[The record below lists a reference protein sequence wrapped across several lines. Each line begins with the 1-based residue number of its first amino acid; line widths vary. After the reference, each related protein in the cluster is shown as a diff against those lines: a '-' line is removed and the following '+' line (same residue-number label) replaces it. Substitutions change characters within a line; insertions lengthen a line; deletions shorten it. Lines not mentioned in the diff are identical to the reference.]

1 MVLNILKKKKRA
13 TDVQLLFNTGKT
25 GGYFRQSNF
34 QGESTEKNHQKTYDY
49 PSLTWDTLKRKRR
62 QNRESKTG
70 ESSFVDERLNKARKN
85 CERFRSSPDLF
96 QNTFLPKIAG
106 TNIAPKK
113 LNQTNCATTGSLIT
127 LNFLS
132 QEDKII
138 KETAY
143 EDVEKDDDYDTLAHD
158 DSGCYCDSDS
168 GVSSLYDT
176 INKLHGDTC
185 LQDSD
190 RDCQEY
196 DKCSQKLNITFLRNL
211 DQSLVDIFTRDY
223 KRTVTS
229 EKFSMTLDIS
239 SKLSSSPKMFL
250 DSCCKKHLTMLVIAR
265 QKELNTDSSILR
277 QELKIIDNKLSDLE
291 EELKL
296 VVTVAELT
304 IFRRTVDQI
313 SAIVNLV
320 FGLELRLS
328 EGRDNSR
335 RLSEATSIKERHD
348 NSLHKTGWIV
358 RERLGVSR
366 MIIYRTLVKNK
377 QRILATIKC
386 FKMELYYVQTLMNL
400 VSSLF

>member
-1 MVLNILKKKKRA
+1 MFSYFSTLGKLQDVSGRVIFRVKVQKKI
-13 TDVQLLFNTGKT
+13 TQ
-25 GGYFRQSNF
+25 
-34 QGESTEKNHQKTYDY
+34 KNYDY

-62 QNRESKTG
+62 QNRESKTV
-70 ESSFVDERLNKARKN
+70 ESSFVDERLNKAIKN

-96 QNTFLPKIAG
+96 QNTLVARIAG

-113 LNQTNCATTGSLIT
+113 LNETNCGTTGSLIT

-143 EDVEKDDDYDTLAHD
+143 EDDDYDTLAHD

-176 INKLHGDTC
+176 INKLHGDSC
-185 LQDSD
+185 FQDSD
-190 RDCQEY
+190 RDHQES

-250 DSCCKKHLTMLVIAR
+250 DCCCKKHLTMLVIAR
-265 QKELNTDSSILR
+265 QKELNTDSIILR

-328 EGRDNSR
+328 E
-335 RLSEATSIKERHD
+335 ATSIKERHD
-348 NSLHKTGWIV
+348 ISLHKTGWII

-366 MIIYRTLVKNK
+366 MIIYRSLVKNK
-377 QRILATIKC
+377 QRIIATIKC
-386 FKMELYYVQTLMNL
+386 FKMELYYVQTLTNL